1 MAKGGG
7 GDMMI
12 GNNYGNLENASFMG
26 VSQVIGGNKRQK
38 D

>member
-12 GNNYGNLENASFMG
+12 GNNFGSLETNFMG
-26 VSQVIGGNKRQK
+26 VGQVVGGNKRQK